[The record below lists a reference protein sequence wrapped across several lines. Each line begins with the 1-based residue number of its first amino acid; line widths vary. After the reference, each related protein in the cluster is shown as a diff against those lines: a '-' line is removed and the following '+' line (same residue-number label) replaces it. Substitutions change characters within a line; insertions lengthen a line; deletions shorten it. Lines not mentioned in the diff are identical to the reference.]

1 MSALVLTGTGV
12 STSDVAT
19 VAREARKVEIG
30 PDVIGRLEKARKV
43 LDQAAASGQQ
53 IYGLNTGLGANL
65 GTTVEGDAS
74 AFQRQLLE
82 GRSAAVGEVLPV
94 EAVRATMVARAAM
107 LSTGG
112 SGLSPAVF
120 VALVDAL
127 NAGVH
132 PVMPSLGSIGA
143 GDLVLMTALAR
154 LLIGEGEADYQGRR
168 MPAAKA
174 LMMARLAPIGLAP
187 KDGLSL
193 INASAVSVGSGA
205 LAVTDALS
213 ALAQQQHAG
222 ALTMEGFGANRT
234 ILDPRLHMAR
244 PAAGQAEAAKALH
257 DLLAREEAP
266 APTTIQDP
274 LSIRCMPSIHGAL
287 IEAIGQA
294 KRAVEI
300 ELNAAADNP
309 LVLGDDELVL
319 STGNFHTA
327 ALSLA
332 FETLGL
338 AIAQCAAASVA
349 RFIQLTGSGRNGLPK
364 YLSPVGGASAGFV
377 PLQKTATSI
386 LASIRHKANPVML
399 DFLPVSEGVEDHA
412 TQTPLA
418 VSKCAGIIALWRRL
432 ITFELM
438 AAAQAVDLR
447 DGLVL
452 APRTEAVHAAI
463 RTLVP
468 FLKEDR
474 PLGIDAEA
482 LHAALAG
489 GHWQPGLLPADL
501 VEEQA

>member
-1 MSALVLTGTGV
+1 MSALVLTGARV
-12 STSDVAT
+12 SVGDVAA
-19 VAREARKVEIG
+19 VARAARKVEIA

-43 LDQAAASGQQ
+43 LDQAAASGQH

-65 GTTVEGDAS
+65 GTSVEGDAS

-82 GRSAAVGEVLPV
+82 GRSGAVGEALPV
-94 EAVRATMVARAAM
+94 EAARATMFARVAM
-107 LSTGG
+107 LSVGG

-143 GDLVLMTALAR
+143 GDLVLMTSLAR

-174 LMMARLAPIGLAP
+174 LMMARLAPVTLAP

-193 INASAVSVGSGA
+193 INASSVSAGSGA
-205 LAVTDALS
+205 LAVTDALC
-213 ALAQQQHAG
+213 ALAQQQQAG
-222 ALTMEGFGANRT
+222 ALTMEGIGANRT

-244 PAAGQAEAAKALH
+244 PAAGQQEAAKVLH
-257 DLLAREEAP
+257 DLLAHHEAP
-266 APTTIQDP
+266 APTTLQDP

-294 KRAVEI
+294 RQAVEI

-309 LVLGDDELVL
+309 LVLSDDELVL

-338 AIAQCAAASVA
+338 AIAQCAAASAA

-377 PLQKTATSI
+377 PLQKTVTSV
-386 LASIRHKANPVML
+386 LAAIRHKANPVIL

-412 TQTPLA
+412 TQSPLA
-418 VSKCAGIIALWRRL
+418 VSKCAGMIALWQRL
-432 ITFELM
+432 IAFELM

-447 DGLVL
+447 EGLTL
-452 APRTEAVHAAI
+452 APGTGAIYAAVRAH
-463 RTLVP
+463 VSM
-468 FLKEDR
+468 LKDDR
-474 PLGIDAEA
+474 PLGADAEVFRTM
-482 LHAALAG
+482 LANG
-489 GHWQPGLLPADL
+489 TWRGAPTTG
-501 VEEQA
+501 